1 MNCSADEDLQGGG
14 SLGAAATGGGVG
26 LRWRAGARRLGTV
39 CRLVSVELTADST
52 PAAVQQAAARAVA
65 EAAREAGTIRLE
77 PMVQVEVTTTEEHL
91 GTVLSDLNANR
102 RGEIGE
108 LATLPDG
115 RRVAHATVALATMVG
130 YASALRSSTK
140 GASSFHMAFSHFA
153 PE

>member
-1 MNCSADEDLQGGG
+1 
-14 SLGAAATGGGVG
+14 
-26 LRWRAGARRLGTV
+26 V